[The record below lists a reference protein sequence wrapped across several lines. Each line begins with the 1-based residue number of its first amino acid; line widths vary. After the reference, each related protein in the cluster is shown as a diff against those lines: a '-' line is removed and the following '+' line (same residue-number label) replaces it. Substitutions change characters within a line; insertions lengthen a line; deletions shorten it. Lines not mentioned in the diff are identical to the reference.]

1 MIITYTNLKT
11 GVVQDLQIA
20 DARCDEILD
29 RCAALMK
36 PNPVE
41 LLRWQAM
48 MAKRAAGLY
57 DAAPPPISKKRR

>member
-29 RCAALMK
+29 RCAAMMK

-41 LLRWQAM
+41 LQRWHAM
-48 MAKRAAGLY
+48 MAKREAGLY
-57 DAAPPPISKKRR
+57 DGAPPAKKRSR

>member
-11 GVVQDLQIA
+11 GVVHIA
-20 DARCDEILD
+20 NVDDIHCDGVLD
-29 RCAALMK
+29 SCAALMK
-36 PNPVE
+36 PNPVG

-57 DAAPPPISKKRR
+57 DGAAQTTKGRRK